1 MNASDFS
8 VVLPEV
14 LLSLYAMLA
23 LVVFVYT
30 GKDKH
35 AVFSIWLTSGVLIL
49 LAAIIGLANRLNRQP
64 LMICLL
70 MIVFHASPKSSF

>member
-1 MNASDFS
+1 MWLIIGSFIPLHQLLLTKGIRNMNASDFL

-35 AVFSIWLTSGVLIL
+35 AVF
-49 LAAIIGLANRLNRQP
+49 
-64 LMICLL
+64 
-70 MIVFHASPKSSF
+70 